1 MSTNTLV
8 NEPTS
13 VMIREYWTLIVR
25 RKWLVLSM
33 FLIGVTIAAVLCVV
47 LPKSYRSSTSILI
60 EDQKI
65 PDDYV
70 KGIGGASIQERLTT
84 IQQQVMSRTLLSQ
97 IIDEFKL
104 YEGQVKR
111 IGLESAIEGM
121 RKDIK
126 VETVG
131 TTGARGK
138 SVEAVTISFAHEHPM
153 TAMQVT
159 AKLASLFIEEN
170 LKVREQL
177 VTGVSVF
184 LEQELHEAKTALE
197 AQERAISSYKTR
209 YMGLLPEQLEANLRG
224 LDRLQTNLHTT
235 DEQWHNETE
244 KLSALE
250 KSIKEYQAS
259 GSTLALPGT
268 PAPGDYSG
276 RDPLVQRL
284 REVERQLT
292 TLTAT
297 DYKSTYPDIVE
308 AKQEIESLKMQL
320 AEKYGD
326 PAAET
331 DKDPAKTYDSYLQ
344 ELIKQKIALRTEV
357 ASLQERSRRLTAQ
370 IREFEHRVEQTPS
383 REQEVMILMRDY
395 ENMQKNYQA
404 LLDKRLNAHVAEN
417 LEKRQKGEQFRILDP
432 ANLPQKLDS
441 PNRLLI
447 MILGVIGGCG
457 FGVSLAVGRDRLF
470 PTFKRRQE
478 VETLPG
484 IRVLATI
491 PDFVTMYDYP
501 DVKLPLENSRAR
513 RTSAHRAEAL
523 LAYRNL
529 VAKWQPF
536 SMAAEQYRM
545 AATSLVLATERSN
558 STIVEITSSLKGEGK
573 TTTVVNLGYT
583 LAKNLG
589 KRTLLIDCDFRCPAL
604 HHYASVPARAGLIEL
619 LDDQALFEDCISV
632 IDEVPC
638 SILSVGGASGED
650 HNELTRIQQLREILP
665 KLRKHYEYIL
675 INTPPVLQSA
685 TMGILAS
692 LADVLIM
699 VIRAGTTPKHIVQQA
714 FKMLRLN
721 TEALVILNA
730 VETQSLPG
738 YVYYDNLMPPSD
750 GQSIK
755 ARPRKIVP
763 LAPVNDIGSV
773 ENPKPMNVPSRDK
786 SSGW

>member
-1 MSTNTLV
+1 MNTNSLV
-8 NEPTS
+8 TEPTS
-13 VMIREYWTLIVR
+13 VIVQDYWTLIVR
-25 RKWLVLSM
+25 RKWLVIGSILA
-33 FLIGVTIAAVLCVV
+33 GVTIAAVLCVV

-70 KGIGGASIQERLTT
+70 KGIGGASIQERLTM

-104 YEGQVKR
+104 YESQVR
-111 IGLESAIEGM
+111 RTGIESAIEGM
-121 RKDIK
+121 RKEIK

-131 TTGARGK
+131 TTGTRGK
-138 SVEAVTISFAHEHPM
+138 SVEAVTISFAHESPM

-159 AKLASLFIEEN
+159 GKLASMFIEEN

-184 LEQELHEAKTALE
+184 LEQELHDAKTALE

-224 LDRLQTNLHTT
+224 LDRLQTNLHAT
-235 DEQWHNETE
+235 DEQWHNQTE
-244 KLSALE
+244 KLSMLE
-250 KSIKEYQAS
+250 KSIKEYQA
-259 GSTLALPGT
+259 GGPTEAPPGI
-268 PAPGDYSG
+268 PAPTYSG
-276 RDPLVQRL
+276 RDPQVERL

-292 TLTAT
+292 TLIAT

-326 PAAET
+326 TSGEN
-331 DKDPAKTYDSYLQ
+331 DQAKTYDVYLQ

-370 IREFEHRVEQTPS
+370 IREFEHRVEQTPA

-447 MILGVIGGCG
+447 MIFGVLGGCG
-457 FGVSLAVGRDRLF
+457 FGVTLAVGRDRLF

-478 VETLPG
+478 VESLQG

-491 PDFVTMYDYP
+491 PDFLTMYDHTYGKVP
-501 DVKLPLENSRAR
+501 VESARAR
-513 RTSAHRAEAL
+513 KTSANRAEAL

-529 VAKWQPF
+529 VAKWKPF

-545 AATSLVLATERSN
+545 AATSLVLSTERSS
-558 STIVEITSSLKGEGK
+558 STVVEISSALKGEGK

-604 HHYASVPARAGLIEL
+604 HHYASVPARGGLIDL

-638 SILSVGGASGED
+638 SILSVGGASGEE

-665 KLRKHYEYIL
+665 KLRKHYEYII

-685 TMGILAS
+685 TMNILAS
-692 LADVLIM
+692 LADVLIL
-699 VIRAGTTPKHIVQQA
+699 VIRAGATPKHIVQQA
-714 FKMLRLN
+714 FKMLSLK

-730 VETQSLPG
+730 VETQSLPS
-738 YVYYDNLMPPSD
+738 YINYDNPMLPGGGPSV
-750 GQSIK
+750 K

-763 LAPVNDIGSV
+763 LTSVNDMGST
-773 ENPKPMNVPSRDK
+773 ETPKWMNVPSKDK
-786 SSGW
+786 GSGW